1 MDSIIVMV
9 LILVGVFILTYSI
22 YGKYIIT
29 ENMSEEEQS
38 NTNSQSTT
46 NEAITGIQ
54 TSITGI
60 QTSITAL
67 QSQTGNL
74 QSQMTSLSTKYDSL
88 SSTVSE
94 LQNSSASST
103 ESLNNINSEISS
115 GQDTLGDNF
124 DSSAFQ

>member
-1 MDSIIVMV
+1 MDSIIVMII
-9 LILVGVFILTYSI
+9 ILVGVFILTYCI

-29 ENMSEEEQS
+29 EHMSEEEQS
-38 NTNSQSTT
+38 STNSQSIS
-46 NEAITGIQ
+46 NEA
-54 TSITGI
+54 ITGI

-88 SSTVSE
+88 SSIVSE
-94 LQNSSASST
+94 LQNSSTSST